1 MCGIMSGDFGAI
13 CPLISAAAFVRVQ
26 EAYGSY
32 GADTMHMSVAHG
44 VGMDEGGATGSA
56 AGGADTSEGGTG
68 GSAAGGVD
76 MSEDA

>member
-1 MCGIMSGDFGAI
+1 VQ
-13 CPLISAAAFVRVQ
+13 SALSSRLRTFVRVQ

-68 GSAAGGVD
+68 SSAAGGLD